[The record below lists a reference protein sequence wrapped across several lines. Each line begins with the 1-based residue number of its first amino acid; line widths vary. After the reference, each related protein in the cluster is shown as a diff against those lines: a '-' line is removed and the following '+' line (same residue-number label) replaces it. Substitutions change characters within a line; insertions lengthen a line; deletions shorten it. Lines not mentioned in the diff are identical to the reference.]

1 MAQTL
6 HVEPGPATVAV
17 QLHVGAPP
25 AVPELEAASLVIPE
39 LEGAPELETDSE
51 GEELC
56 EFDFVEDEVVVQETA
71 IPKRKK
77 KDLEGSIWCDYNFG
91 EGESR

>member
-1 MAQTL
+1 
-6 HVEPGPATVAV
+6 
-17 QLHVGAPP
+17 
-25 AVPELEAASLVIPE
+25 
-39 LEGAPELETDSE
+39 LETDSE

-91 EGESR
+91 EGESK